1 MSDAKKLPV
10 EEDFDIEQ
18 DGANGS
24 YKVPGPVTPAGGDD
38 TSKASSKGKPG
49 MPMQKLAAVQE
60 DLAALFDGSDLSEDF
75 KEQATVIFEAAI
87 NEKVSNVVAALE
99 EQYDNQLTE
108 EVAAIEEALVEKIDS
123 YLDYVVDQWVEENK
137 LAIESGIKAEVVES
151 FMEGLKGLF
160 TEHYVDA
167 PEEKLDILAQAQAE
181 VEKLKST
188 LSASINENIEL
199 SKKLEAA
206 EADKAFSEVTEGLA
220 ATQVEKLRVLAE
232 GLESADI
239 SSYKKK
245 LGMIKE
251 SYFVGKKI
259 ESQAQQQLNEEVT
272 PVVTDKAVDPI
283 MQKYAAAI
291 SRSVQ
296 K

>member
-1 MSDAKKLPV
+1 MSDLQEFKV
-10 EEDFDIEQ
+10 
-18 DGANGS
+18 DGVKAE
-24 YKVPGPVTPAGGDD
+24 VADPVTPAGGDD
-38 TSKASSKGKPG
+38 SSKASKKGKPE
-49 MPMQKLAAVQE
+49 MPMEKLKAVQE
-60 DLAALFDGSDLSEDF
+60 DLAALFDGSELSEEF
-75 KEQATVIFEAAI
+75 REKATVIFEAAI
-87 NEKVSNVVAALE
+87 NEKVSGVVASLE
-99 EQYDNQLTE
+99 EQYEAKLTE

-123 YLDYVVDQWVEENK
+123 YLDYVVEQWVEENK

-167 PEEKLDILAQAQAE
+167 PQEKLDILAQTAAE
-181 VEKLKST
+181 VEELKQK

-199 SKKLEAA
+199 SEKLEAA
-206 EADKAFSEVTEGLA
+206 EAEKAFAEVSEGLA
-220 ATQVEKLRVLAE
+220 ATQIEKLRTLAE
-232 GLESADI
+232 GLESADV

-251 SYFVGKKI
+251 SYFAAKKV
-259 ESQAQQQLNEEVT
+259 ESNAQQQLNEEVA
-272 PVVTDKAVDPI
+272 PAPAEKAVDPI
-283 MQKYAAAI
+283 MQKYATAI

>member
-1 MSDAKKLPV
+1 MSEVLQ
-10 EEDFDIEQ
+10 EEDF
-18 DGANGS
+18 
-24 YKVPGPVTPAGGDD
+24 KVPGVNASVAGPVDPAGGKD
-38 TSKASSKGKPG
+38 TSKAAKKDAG
-49 MPMQKLAAVQE
+49 MPMEKLKAVQE
-60 DLAALFDGSDLSEDF
+60 DLAALFDGSELTEEF
-75 KEQATVIFEAAI
+75 REKATVIFEAAI
-87 NEKVSNVVAALE
+87 NEKVSGVVASLE
-99 EQYDNQLTE
+99 EQYEARLTE
-108 EVAAIEEALVEKIDS
+108 EVGAIEEALVEKIDS
-123 YLDYVVDQWVEENK
+123 YLDYVVEQWVEENK

-167 PEEKLDILAQAQAE
+167 PQEKLDILAQTQSE
-181 VEKLKST
+181 VEELKAK

-199 SKKLEAA
+199 SKKLETA
-206 EADKAFSEVTEGLA
+206 EAEKAFTEVSEGLA
-220 ATQVEKLRVLAE
+220 ATQIEKLRTLAE
-232 GLESADI
+232 GLEYANV

-251 SYFVGKKI
+251 SYFAAKKV
-259 ESQAQQQLNEEVT
+259 ESNAQQQLNEEVAPT
-272 PVVTDKAVDPI
+272 PVEEKAVDPV

>member
-1 MSDAKKLPV
+1 MSEVLQ
-10 EEDFDIEQ
+10 EEDF
-18 DGANGS
+18 
-24 YKVPGPVTPAGGDD
+24 KVPGVNASVAGPVDPAGGKDS
-38 TSKASSKGKPG
+38 SKAAKKDAG
-49 MPMQKLAAVQE
+49 MPMEKLKAVQE
-60 DLAALFDGSDLSEDF
+60 DLAALFDGSELTEEF
-75 KEQATVIFEAAI
+75 REKATVIFEAAI
-87 NEKVSNVVAALE
+87 NEKVSGVVASLE
-99 EQYDNQLTE
+99 EQYEARLTE
-108 EVAAIEEALVEKIDS
+108 EVGAIEEALVEKIDS
-123 YLDYVVDQWVEENK
+123 YLDYVVEQWVEENK

-167 PEEKLDILAQAQAE
+167 PQEKLDILAQTQSE
-181 VEKLKST
+181 VEELKT
-188 LSASINENIEL
+188 KLSASINENIEL

-206 EADKAFSEVTEGLA
+206 EAEKAFTEVSEGLA
-220 ATQVEKLRVLAE
+220 ATQIEKLRTLAE
-232 GLESADI
+232 GLEYADV

-251 SYFVGKKI
+251 SYFAAKKV
-259 ESQAQQQLNEEVT
+259 ESNAQQQLNEEVA
-272 PVVTDKAVDPI
+272 PAPAEEKAVDPV

>member
-1 MSDAKKLPV
+1 MSEVLQ
-10 EEDFDIEQ
+10 EEDF
-18 DGANGS
+18 
-24 YKVPGPVTPAGGDD
+24 KVPGVNASVAGPVDPAGGKD
-38 TSKASSKGKPG
+38 TSKAAKKDAG
-49 MPMQKLAAVQE
+49 MPMEKLKAVQE
-60 DLAALFDGSDLSEDF
+60 DLAALFDGSELSEDF
-75 KEQATVIFEAAI
+75 REKATVIFEAAI
-87 NEKVSNVVAALE
+87 NEKVSGVVASLE
-99 EQYDNQLTE
+99 EQYEARLTE
-108 EVAAIEEALVEKIDS
+108 EVGAIEEALVEKIDS
-123 YLDYVVDQWVEENK
+123 YLDYVVEQWVEENK

-167 PEEKLDILAQAQAE
+167 PQEKLDILAQTQSE
-181 VEKLKST
+181 VEELKAK

-199 SKKLEAA
+199 SKKLETA
-206 EADKAFSEVTEGLA
+206 EAEKAFTEVSEGLA
-220 ATQVEKLRVLAE
+220 ATQIEKLRTLAE
-232 GLESADI
+232 GLEYADV

-251 SYFVGKKI
+251 SYFAAKKV
-259 ESQAQQQLNEEVT
+259 ESNAQQQLNEEVAPT
-272 PVVTDKAVDPI
+272 PVEEKAVDPV